1 MKGWTAVKLCFRTR
15 YESFMDSLS
24 WMVEALVS
32 FLWMF
37 LVGSLLLVKMFNALQ
52 WGLANINI
60 EF

>member
-1 MKGWTAVKLCFRTR
+1 
-15 YESFMDSLS
+15 MDSLS

-60 EF
+60 

>member
-1 MKGWTAVKLCFRTR
+1 
-15 YESFMDSLS
+15 MDSLS

-37 LVGSLLLVKMFNALQ
+37 LVGSLLLKVKMFNALQ

-60 EF
+60 